1 MSFFNFIDPDAL
13 DELDSDNRVAFME
26 LANQATRKLYEQTKD
41 LDDDDQ
47 REWREIEDLRFSC
60 RNVLLAMARRLEVE
74 PFASMDV
81 PVYDSNQSS
90 NWKAFQFD
98 LDHYIT
104 QIALDNSTRNRA
116 NSVAVLPKSKEHIR
130 SYIHGLRECI
140 EKGNM
145 DEKKRTALLQK
156 LDALEQELEKRRLS
170 MMAVAKIAYHLWAV
184 PGAMYSS
191 YDIASKLISNMMQT
205 VAEAKADEDA
215 TKQISAPEP
224 LKALSA
230 PRAQKPIQPPWDND
244 LDDEVPF

>member
-1 MSFFNFIDPDAL
+1 MSFFNFIDPEAL
-13 DELDSDNRVAFME
+13 DGVSSDNRIAFME
-26 LANQATRKLYEQTKD
+26 LANIATRKLHEQTKD
-41 LDDDDQ
+41 LDDDNQ
-47 REWREIEDLRFSC
+47 YQWREIEDLRFSC
-60 RNVLLAMARRLEVE
+60 RNVLLALAKRYEVE

-81 PVYDSNQSS
+81 PAYDPNGSS

-104 QIALDNSTRNRA
+104 QIAVDNSIRNKA
-116 NSVAVLPKSKEHIR
+116 DSVVILPKSKEQIR

-145 DEKKRTALLQK
+145 DAGKREALLKK

-191 YDIASKLISNMMQT
+191 YDIANKLISNMMQT
-205 VAEAKADEDA
+205 VAEAKAEEDA
-215 TKQISAPEP
+215 TKQLAAPEP
-224 LKALSA
+224 IRALSA
-230 PRAQKPIQPPWDND
+230 PRMEKPKQSSWDSD